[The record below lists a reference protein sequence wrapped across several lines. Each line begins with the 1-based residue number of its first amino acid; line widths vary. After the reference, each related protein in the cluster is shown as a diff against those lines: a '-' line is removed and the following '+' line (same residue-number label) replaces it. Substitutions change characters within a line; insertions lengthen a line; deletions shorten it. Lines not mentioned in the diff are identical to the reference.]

1 MGDFCFVLHRG
12 MLGRHA
18 AGAPQEADAPRDVPK
33 EPHTAMQ
40 VEEAE
45 LARLLAPQ
53 GLVLRD
59 IPVRHRWLQRLH
71 GSLDAF
77 AVTVWLQR

>member
-1 MGDFCFVLHRG
+1 MMLSWSPLSAELPSSRSLH
-12 MLGRHA
+12 
-18 AGAPQEADAPRDVPK
+18 VPK
-33 EPHTAMQ
+33 LIVHLLLQ

-59 IPVRHRWLQRLH
+59 IPVRWNLLANFLAAVDRAFWCHLSC
-71 GSLDAF
+71 GS
-77 AVTVWLQR
+77 

>member
-1 MGDFCFVLHRG
+1 L
-12 MLGRHA
+12 LLLLL
-18 AGAPQEADAPRDVPK
+18 
-33 EPHTAMQ
+33 Q

-59 IPVRHRWLQRLH
+59 IPVRSKPPCIL
-71 GSLDAF
+71 S
-77 AVTVWLQR
+77 AVLGILT